1 MRSATRTRFGL
12 GLVAAAAMSMA
23 AVAPVAAGA
32 PLVVGERHVE
42 VVRDIPG
49 FIDCGDFVID
59 YHVEVLR
66 TITEFYDG
74 DGNLVRAHFDI
85 HYKGTLTNAESGLV
99 ARDDGSRMLI
109 DDYLA
114 MTSTLVRG
122 SHHVTV
128 PGYGI
133 VFAETGRVVTDWN
146 GTTPDE
152 SEDDDFDVFRA
163 GLHGDPADICDAMG

>member
-12 GLVAAAAMSMA
+12 GLVAAAALTLA
-23 AVAPVAAGA
+23 AVTPVAAGA
-32 PLVVGERHVE
+32 PQVVGERHFE

-49 FIDCGDFVID
+49 FIDCGDYLID
-59 YHVEVLR
+59 YHVEVFR
-66 TITEFYDG
+66 TITEFYDA

-85 HYKGTLTNAESGLV
+85 HYKGTLTNAETGLV
-99 ARDDGSRMLI
+99 ARDDGSRMFI
-109 DDYLA
+109 DDYVA

-133 VFAETGRVVTDWN
+133 VFGETGRRRD
-146 GTTPDE
+146 GLE
-152 SEDDDFDVFRA
+152 RHHARRERGRRLRA
-163 GLHGDPADICDAMG
+163 LPSGLHGDPADVCDAMR